1 MTARPLRLWIVG
13 FGTVGRWLARALTE
27 RSADLTGRYG
37 VRFEVVGVAN
47 RTEGFFYRESGIDLR
62 GVRSLG
68 ELPDVRRWPTALEG
82 LRETEA
88 DVLVEVSE
96 SRRRAGSPGARTW
109 RRRSGAAFPP

>member
-1 MTARPLRLWIVG
+1 MV
-13 FGTVGRWLARALTE
+13 ARALTE
-27 RSADLTGRYG
+27 RSADLSERYG

-47 RTEGFFYRESGIDLR
+47 RREGFFYRESGLDLR

-82 LRETEA
+82 MRETEA

-96 SRRRAGSPGARTW
+96 SPPPNGEPG
-109 RRRSGAAFPP
+109 RSHLAEALGAASPR